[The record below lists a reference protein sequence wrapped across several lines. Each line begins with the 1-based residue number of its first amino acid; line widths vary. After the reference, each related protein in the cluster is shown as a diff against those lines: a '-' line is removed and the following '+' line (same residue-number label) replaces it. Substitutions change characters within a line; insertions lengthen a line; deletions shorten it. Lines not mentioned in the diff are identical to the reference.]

1 MAGTS
6 AVPMK
11 FSGLRYSW
19 AILRNWSPPGRR
31 KRAEDSTLA
40 STLPRN
46 TMGKASMVAPRES
59 LSLLSSCCRLARA
72 SVSTD
77 CTLSAFFHGVAR
89 PNHLVA

>member
-1 MAGTS
+1 MAGTR

-59 LSLLSSCCRLARA
+59 LSLLSLAALASA

-77 CTLSAFFHGVAR
+77 CTLSAFFQAVAR